1 MQDSMSRPVAIL
13 SSNEEF
19 DDRLVERTLRVYR
32 WLRGYAKLNV
42 EGLDQIPKGP
52 AILVANHSGWAG
64 LDYAFLA
71 LTIHD
76 RLHRCPR
83 VLVHP
88 AWFATSFSARISR
101 RLGLARASMATFVDL
116 LDRGHLVVVFPE
128 GEAGAFK
135 QTINRPR
142 YELQPFKDGFARAAK
157 QTGAPV
163 IPISITGGEEAFP
176 TWKPISIKNGK
187 RLVIPTP
194 VSPLPLPTPWRIR
207 IHPAVP
213 DGVSDDF
220 VGTVRQVIMDGCRE
234 TPGQPAIPAGKLI
247 ASQNVRRKR
256 LSSLPTARLRAP
268 PRSRPTHERRAR
280 ILIAP

>member
-1 MQDSMSRPVAIL
+1 MSHHDTIPSAA
-13 SSNEEF
+13 EGF

-32 WLRGYAKLNV
+32 WLSRYAKLNV

-76 RLHRCPR
+76 RLGRCPR

-88 AWFATSFSARISR
+88 AWFATSFTARISR
-101 RLGLARASMATFVDL
+101 RLGLARASMPTFVDL

-142 YELQPFKDGFARAAK
+142 YELQPFKDGFARAAQK
-157 QTGAPV
+157 TGAPV

-176 TWKPISIKNGK
+176 TWKPITIKSGK
-187 RLVIPTP
+187 RLLVPTP
-194 VSPLPLPTPWRIR
+194 MTPVPLPTPWRIN
-207 IHPAVP
+207 IHSAVP
-213 DGVSDDF
+213 AGVSDDF
-220 VGTVRQVIMDGCRE
+220 VGTVRNVIMGGCRE
-234 TPGQPAIPAGKLI
+234 TPGQLVVSPAEGFASRRTRRRQPASVPATG
-247 ASQNVRRKR
+247 
-256 LSSLPTARLRAP
+256 PRAF
-268 PRSRPTHERRAR
+268 SRPRARRAR
-280 ILIAP
+280 VLTAR